1 MQHLPLGGT
10 AALHAP
16 LQLELSPLRHLP
28 LGQFGAPLQP
38 ELSPLRQWPAEGTAP
53 VGAQP
58 IAAPALGG
66 QHSNRSPA
74 HCGACPL
81 EASLQPELGPL
92 RLLSSSGIVPVGAQL
107 PGGSC
112 PRGALLRPERSA
124 NAPVALG
131 WLCSSGVRPVRQVLA
146 DGFDPTGA
154 QPIAATALGG
164 TATSGGPPLGF
175 VTACDASRDH
185 RHVADVRSK
194 HALPPLSWAVAGQ
207 GGMAQGSCPHGLQ
220 ALRGPSPRPRLIVSR
235 LLQAPRQPSQLLR
248 PCQPSLAHLS
258 STFVCVA
265 STRRSVEDRAAAR
278 PAWSSGGKA
287 SFAAGRRSSCRPT
300 Q

>member
-1 MQHLPLGGT
+1 MRQLPYGGIAPAGIEPIAASRPWRAGTTSAIAEPLAAFGLGDIASAGALPIAAAALWGRRTTPAEAQALAAELPVGGHSPVQHLPLGGT

-28 LGQFGAPLQP
+28 LGQLGAPLQP

-74 HCGACPL
+74 HCGTCPL
-81 EASLQPELGPL
+81 EAPLQPELGPL
-92 RLLSSSGIVPVGAQL
+92 RLLSSSGIAPVGAQL

-185 RHVADVRSK
+185 YS
-194 HALPPLSWAVAGQ
+194 
-207 GGMAQGSCPHGLQ
+207 
-220 ALRGPSPRPRLIVSR
+220 
-235 LLQAPRQPSQLLR
+235 
-248 PCQPSLAHLS
+248 
-258 STFVCVA
+258 
-265 STRRSVEDRAAAR
+265 
-278 PAWSSGGKA
+278 
-287 SFAAGRRSSCRPT
+287 
-300 Q
+300 